1 MPATVLP
8 QYWCRVQAFIELM
21 VELGYI
27 AQVDVLIGNDRVCG
41 PGGGAGPRY
50 KCDLICNNCQ
60 WHICGAVLWAL
71 CDLPESVSLWETA
84 NDEDEHGCYD
94 AIPPP
99 RGPKRK
105 RDNDDDDDVD
115 SKDYDL
121 SEVPKAQLAKE
132 LLRRT
137 GASF

>member
-1 MPATVLP
+1 MPANV
-8 QYWCRVQAFIELM
+8 QYWCRVQAFIEIM

-27 AQVDVLIGNDRVCG
+27 AQVDVLIGNLRVCG
-41 PGGGAGPRY
+41 PLGGGARQRY

-60 WHICGAVLWAL
+60 THIGGAVLWAL
-71 CDLPESVSLWETA
+71 CDLPESVSLWERA
-84 NDEDEHGCYD
+84 NHEDEHVGYD

-99 RGPKRK
+99 RVPKRK
-105 RDNDDDDDVD
+105 RGNDDDDDVD